1 MISVRRT
8 LVASLACVW
17 PAVAQAEPPVESRA
31 AQADRLFQEGKQLIE
46 RGKYAEACPRLAES
60 QSIDPGSGTLLALAL
75 CHESEGKTASAWREF
90 REAALLCERA
100 GRADRVQLARAHLAS
115 LDVALTKLVIRVSEQ
130 AAGTGLALRLDA
142 QPIARDEWNQ
152 AVPVDPGP
160 HAIDASAPGMKP
172 WSTKLVVAGTGGT
185 QVVVV
190 PALDPEPAPSAATRP
205 WAPTSAYVAAGIGLV
220 SLGLGTGFGVR
231 AVVKANEVRSMC
243 PSSPCDRP
251 DVTAIN
257 NDAKTA
263 AWVADVGIGV
273 GLAAVAVAAVLV
285 VRGSPARKGTARV
298 SVAPLAG
305 TGAGLSLGG
314 TF

>member
-1 MISVRRT
+1 
-8 LVASLACVW
+8 LLASLVCFW
-17 PAVAQAEPPVESRA
+17 PAVALAEPPGESRA

-90 REAALLCERA
+90 KEAAVLCERA

-115 LDVALTKLVIRVSEQ
+115 LDVAVAKLVIHVSEST
-130 AAGTGLALRLDA
+130 AGTGLTLRLDA
-142 QPIARDEWNQ
+142 QSLTRDEWSQ

-172 WSTKLVVAGTGGT
+172 WSTKIVVAGSGGT

-190 PALDPEPAPSAATRP
+190 PALDPEPAPSAAARP

-220 SLGLGTGFGVR
+220 SLGVGTGFGVR

-251 DVTAIN
+251 AVTAVN

-273 GLAAVAVAAVLV
+273 GLAAFAVATVLV
-285 VRGSPARKGTARV
+285 VRGAQASKGAARV
-298 SVAPLAG
+298 SVAPVVG
-305 TGAGLSLGG
+305 NGAGLSLGG